1 MLRITNFSVPFDD
14 ASPLEKLAA
23 KRLKTA
29 VQDIADV
36 TVVRKAVDARRYR
49 GAPIS
54 FVYMLDVVLRDAK
67 TEKRVLA
74 RLRRDK
80 NVALQQEKAGASV
93 PKRPLADGEHR
104 PVVVGFGPAGMFAAL
119 TLARA
124 GQCPL
129 VLERGQD
136 VDTRHADT
144 LRFWQGGAFSPQS
157 NVQFGEGGAGTFSD
171 GKLTTRTNDPH
182 IRDVL
187 EAFIAAGAPEEIRY
201 LHKPHIGTDLLRT
214 IVKNIRKEVIR
225 LGGEVRFGA
234 QVTDVELAG
243 GQLAALIVNGE
254 ERITADAAFFG
265 IGHSARDTY
274 AMLYE
279 KGLAMEAKAFAIGVR
294 IEHPQEFID
303 RAQYGEDAGDPR
315 LPVADYALTF
325 QDHETGR
332 GAYSFC
338 MCPGGHVVAAASE
351 ACHLVTNGMSD
362 YARDS
367 GVANA
372 ALLVQVTPEDFGEG
386 VLAGIA
392 FQRKYEA
399 LAYELGGRNYF
410 APVQTVG
417 DFLAGRR
424 GNTDFLVAPS
434 YRPGIVPADLHDCLP
449 GIVTTT
455 LAHALPQF
463 GRKIPGFDAPDV
475 PMTGIET
482 RSSAPCRIRRDRA
495 TFVAERTPGIYPIGE
510 GAGYAGGIMSAAVD
524 GMKAALAYLGASAS
538 LSEGGG
544 PRSGGGSVEGRS

>member
-29 VQDIADV
+29 AQDIADV

-54 FVYMLDVVLRDAK
+54 FVYMLDVALCDAK

-74 RLRRDK
+74 HLRRDK
-80 NVALQQEKAGASV
+80 NVAQHPKTTGEPV
-93 PKRPLADGEHR
+93 PERPLADGEHR

-136 VDTRHADT
+136 VDTRHDDIE
-144 LRFWQGGAFSPQS
+144 RFWQGGSFSPQS

-254 ERITADAAFFG
+254 ERIAADAAFFG

-399 LAYELGGRNYF
+399 LAYELGRRNYF

-524 GMKAALAYLGASAS
+524 GMKAAMAYLGASAS
-538 LSEGGG
+538 L
-544 PRSGGGSVEGRS
+544 